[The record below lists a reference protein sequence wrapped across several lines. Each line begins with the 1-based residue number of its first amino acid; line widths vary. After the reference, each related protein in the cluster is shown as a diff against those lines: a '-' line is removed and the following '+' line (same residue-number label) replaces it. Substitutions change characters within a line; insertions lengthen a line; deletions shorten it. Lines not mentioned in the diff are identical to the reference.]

1 LDVPPCCK
9 RVSSFPLQPLWLMLP
24 LCQPLLVVSKP
35 CRFEGA
41 EWIFELKYDGFRAL
55 AYIKHGQCR
64 LVSDNGHEFSS
75 SSFVSLASSLAQ
87 IPHDG
92 GVILDGEIAC
102 VDAKGQPRFNNLLFR
117 RKEPRFFA
125 FDLLHLNGTNCLR
138 DSLAQRKLAL
148 RQLPNSGKRQ
158 QRSTADHCGNA
169 RNSTLQPSLRT

>member
-1 LDVPPCCK
+1 
-9 RVSSFPLQPLWLMLP
+9 MLP

-102 VDAKGQPRFNNLLFR
+102 VDAQGQPRFNDLLFR
-117 RKEPRFFA
+117 RREPRSFA
-125 FDLLHLNGTNCLR
+125 FDLLHLNGKDCRREPAGAAEARTQAIAKFRQAFSSGLR
-138 DSLAQRKLAL
+138 
-148 RQLPNSGKRQ
+148 G
-158 QRSTADHCGNA
+158 TCGNA
-169 RNSTLQPSLRT
+169 RCSTLQLSSRT